1 MGKHNLAIFFCLFLC
16 LIENKLSSQ
25 TTLDYEDRVHPE
37 IAKNFMVV
45 SQNKYATE
53 AGYKILEQGGNA
65 IDASVAVGFAL
76 AVTLPRA
83 GNLGG
88 GGFILIYKSDSQEI
102 STIDYRSAAPE
113 SAKSEMYLSDSG
125 VIRFGHLV
133 NAVPGSVAGLIK
145 AHREHG
151 ILPLKKVLMPAIE
164 LARKGIPVSYYLNY
178 ILEWGK
184 ASMLENSASKKKFY
198 NNSEKPL
205 EIASQFK
212 QPKLAKTLTLIS
224 QKGDEV
230 FYKGKIADWIVEDS
244 KIHGGLITKK
254 DLALYKAKSRNP
266 IETSYRGY
274 RIVSMAPVASG
285 GLVLLQT
292 LNILENFNLS
302 ELGHNSASSLH
313 LLSEAMLRAY
323 ADRTRYHGDPDFFN
337 VPVSKLLDKIY
348 AKERT
353 KTINIGSKTPSENIF
368 PGNIALVDE
377 SPNTTHFSV
386 IDSEGNAVANTY
398 TLGSSFGSGVTVPNG
413 GFLLNNQMR
422 NFSHY

>member
-1 MGKHNLAIFFCLFLC
+1 M
-16 LIENKLSSQ
+16 
-25 TTLDYEDRVHPE
+25 
-37 IAKNFMVV
+37 
-45 SQNKYATE
+45 
-53 AGYKILEQGGNA
+53 
-65 IDASVAVGFAL
+65 
-76 AVTLPRA
+76 
-83 GNLGG
+83 
-88 GGFILIYKSDSQEI
+88 LIYKSDSQEI

-164 LARKGIPVSYYLNY
+164 LARKGIPVSYDLNY

-184 ASMLENSASKKKFY
+184 ASMLENSASKEKFY

-205 EIASQFK
+205 ELASQFK

-224 QKGDEV
+224 HKGDEV

-323 ADRTRYHGDPDFFN
+323 ADRTKYHGDPDFFN

-353 KTINIGSKTPSENIF
+353 KTINIGSKTPSKNIF
-368 PGNIALVDE
+368 PGNIPLLDE
-377 SPNTTHFSV
+377 SPDTTHFSV

-398 TLGSSFGSGVTVPNG
+398 TLGSSFGFG
-413 GFLLNNQMR
+413 
-422 NFSHY
+422 